1 MTGRKGYA
9 REEIA
14 GAFEMYVQRPMRPLP
29 YCILISATTEESG
42 GSTQQKRVCSWVCSS
57 S

>member
-14 GAFEMYVQRPMRPLP
+14 GASEMCVQRPMRPLP
-29 YCILISATTEESG
+29 TVY
-42 GSTQQKRVCSWVCSS
+42 
-57 S
+57 